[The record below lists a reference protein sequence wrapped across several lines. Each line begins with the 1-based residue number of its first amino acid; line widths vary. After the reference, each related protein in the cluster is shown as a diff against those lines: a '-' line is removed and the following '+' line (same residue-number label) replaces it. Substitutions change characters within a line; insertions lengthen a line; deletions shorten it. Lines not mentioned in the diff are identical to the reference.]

1 MPLLFPYFSGR
12 KVRALKRILKIV
24 ALGVCIGLV
33 SAVLQTALHVDR
45 DVFLHW
51 YWIVAVAV
59 VAGAVLINVAYNIFY
74 QQKMKKLIPLLE
86 ARKPREYIAGVD
98 RLLATAKGQSLRK
111 ILTMNLAAGYIDLKQ
126 FDKATELLEEISDKG
141 LTGSAAK
148 TVYRLNLCTCYFQS
162 GQGEKALEL
171 YNDSQKI
178 FEPQRKGKLYGAN
191 VAILDMLA
199 AIQSKQYSQAGQLL
213 DKARQTWDTPRF
225 QEAFQEIESTLAEI
239 KKEKNP

>member
-1 MPLLFPYFSGR
+1 MQF
-12 KVRALKRILKIV
+12 KD
-24 ALGVCIGLV
+24 IG
-33 SAVLQTALHVDR
+33 S
-45 DVFLHW
+45 
-51 YWIVAVAV
+51 
-59 VAGAVLINVAYNIFY
+59 
-74 QQKMKKLIPLLE
+74 
-86 ARKPREYIAGVD
+86 
-98 RLLATAKGQSLRK
+98 
-111 ILTMNLAAGYIDLKQ
+111 
-126 FDKATELLEEISDKG
+126 TELLEEISDKG

-148 TVYRLNLCTCYFQS
+148 TVYRLNLCTCYFHTARY
-162 GQGEKALEL
+162 EKALEL

-199 AIQSKQYSQAGQLL
+199 AIQSKQYSQAEQLL